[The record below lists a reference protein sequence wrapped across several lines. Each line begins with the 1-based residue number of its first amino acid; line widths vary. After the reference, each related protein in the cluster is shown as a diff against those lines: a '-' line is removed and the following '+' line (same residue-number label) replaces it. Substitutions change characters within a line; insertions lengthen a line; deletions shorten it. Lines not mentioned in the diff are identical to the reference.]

1 MEEGIKKP
9 PLNGGIS
16 QVIPITR
23 LSISVVLL
31 VKFVQLI
38 HQMWWIEFH
47 KIPFS
52 GRLST
57 GRWKTLAAC
66 VVAISSK
73 GLQSLAL
80 SLIHI

>member
-23 LSISVVLL
+23 LSISVVVL
-31 VKFVQLI
+31 VKFAQLI

-47 KIPFS
+47 KTPLDGS
-52 GRLST
+52 LST
-57 GRWKTLAAC
+57 GRWKTLA
-66 VVAISSK
+66 VLTVAVSSK
-73 GLQSLAL
+73 GLQLLDRSG
-80 SLIHI
+80 